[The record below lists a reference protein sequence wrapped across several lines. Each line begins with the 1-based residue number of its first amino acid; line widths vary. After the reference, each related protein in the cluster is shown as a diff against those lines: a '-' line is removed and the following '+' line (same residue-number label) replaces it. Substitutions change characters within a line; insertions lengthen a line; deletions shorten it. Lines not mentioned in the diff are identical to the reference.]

1 MSWKPTASF
10 EVLRLRASIIAEL
23 RKFFAERN
31 ILEVETP
38 LLYGSTATD
47 LQLTSF
53 TSRCLQRLLFL
64 QTSPEF
70 PMKRLLA
77 AGSGP
82 IYQITKAFRE
92 GESGRLHNPEF
103 TMLEWYRPGFSLEQ
117 FMDEMQALLFC
128 ILSNKKPEHVAYADI
143 FQTFL
148 NINPH
153 TASLEVLMNCAEN
166 QGLVVDGLD
175 SDRDAYLDLLMSH
188 CIEPNLGWDCP
199 IFIDDFPASQASLAK
214 IYKKCSSPLEGEGD
228 PKGRMG
234 GDILLA
240 QRFELYIDGME
251 IANAYYELTDPSEQ
265 QLRFE
270 SDNKKRKKL
279 GLPVIPV
286 DRHLLAALEQ
296 GLPESSGAALGV
308 DRLVF
313 LAAKRAGYKVESIND
328 VLSFPVDC
336 V

>member
-1 MSWKPTASF
+1 MSWKPTAIF

-53 TSRCLQRLLFL
+53 TSRYLQRLLFL

-82 IYQITKAFRE
+82 IYQITKAFRDR
-92 GESGRLHNPEF
+92 ESGRLHNPEF

-128 ILSNKKPEHVAYADI
+128 ILSNKKPERVAYADI
-143 FQTFL
+143 FQRYL
-148 NINPH
+148 HINPH
-153 TASLEVLMNCAEN
+153 VASLDELISCAKNQNLMIDEINMN
-166 QGLVVDGLD
+166 D
-175 SDRDAYLDLLMSH
+175 DRDAYLDLLMSH
-188 CIEPNLGWDCP
+188 CIEFHLGWDCP
-199 IFIDDFPASQASLAK
+199 MFINDFPASQAGLAK
-214 IYKKCSSPLEGEGD
+214 VREVNGLF
-228 PKGRMG
+228 
-234 GDILLA
+234 LA
-240 QRFELYIDGME
+240 QRFEVYIDGME
-251 IANAYYELTDPSEQ
+251 IANAYYELTDPEEQ
-265 QLRFE
+265 RSRFE
-270 SDNKKRKKL
+270 SDNKNREKL
-279 GLPVIPV
+279 GSPVIPV
-286 DRHLLAALEQ
+286 DHHLLAALEH
-296 GLPESSGAALGV
+296 GLPESAGAALGV

-313 LAAKRAGYKVESIND
+313 LAAKRAGYTVESIAD
-328 VLSFPVDC
+328 VISFPVDC

>member
-10 EVLRLRASIIAEL
+10 EILHLRAEVMSKL
-23 RKFFAERN
+23 RGFFAKRN

-53 TSRCLQRLLFL
+53 TSCYLQRLLFL

-70 PMKRLLA
+70 SMKRLLA

-82 IYQITKAFRE
+82 IYQITKAFRN

-103 TMLEWYRPGFSLEQ
+103 TMLEWYRPSFSLEQ
-117 FMDEMQALLFC
+117 FRDEMQALLFC
-128 ILSNKKPEHVAYADI
+128 VLANKKPEHVTYGDI
-143 FQTFL
+143 FQRYL
-148 NINPH
+148 DVNPH
-153 TASLEVLMNCAEN
+153 TASLEALMNCAKN
-166 QGLVVDGLD
+166 QGLMFDEAD
-175 SDRDAYLDLLMSH
+175 KDRDAYLDLLMSH
-188 CIEPNLGWDCP
+188 CIEPHLGWDCP
-199 IFIDDFPASQASLAK
+199 MFISDFPASQASLSK
-214 IYKKCSSPLEGEGD
+214 VREVDGLF
-228 PKGRMG
+228 
-234 GDILLA
+234 LA
-240 QRFELYIDGME
+240 QRFEVYIDGME
-251 IANAYYELTDPSEQ
+251 VANAYYELTDPNEQ

-270 SDNKKRKKL
+270 SDNKKREKL
-279 GLPVIPV
+279 GLSVIPV
-286 DRHLLAALEQ
+286 DHHLLAALEH

-313 LAAKRAGYKVESIND
+313 LAAKRAGYKIESIND
-328 VLSFPVDC
+328 VLIFPVDY